1 MVGCPAM
8 ELRIFT
14 EPQQGATHAQQEA
27 VAVRAEE
34 LGYDAFFRSD
44 HFLKMGDVSGLP
56 GPTDAWV
63 TLGAIATATSRIR
76 LGTLVTSATF
86 RHPGMLAVQVAQ
98 VDEMS
103 GGRVELGIG
112 AGWYDD
118 EHHAYGV
125 PFPPLGERFDRL
137 AEQLEIITGLWA
149 TPEGERFSHGGR
161 WWPVT
166 DSPALPKPVQR
177 PGPPV
182 IVGGFGPRR
191 TPGLV
196 AAHASEYNVP
206 FASVE
211 DTAALQA
218 NVDRACSA
226 IDRDPATVVRSA
238 AQVLCCG
245 VDEREVE
252 RRATAIGRQPAEL
265 RTNGLAGTPAEVA
278 DKLARFADAGM
289 GRVYLQVLDLDD
301 LEHLD
306 LVAAEVVPAVAAR

>member
-1 MVGCPAM
+1 M

-14 EPQQGATHAQQEA
+14 EPQQGASHAQQA
-27 VAVRAEE
+27 AMAIRAEE

-44 HFLKMGDVSGLP
+44 HFLKMGDVSGRP

-103 GGRVELGIG
+103 AGRVELGIG

-125 PFPPLGERFDRL
+125 PFPPLRERFDRL
-137 AEQLEIITGLWA
+137 AEQLEVITGLWA
-149 TPEGERFSHGGR
+149 TGDGERFSHDGQ
-161 WWPVT
+161 WWPVS
-166 DSPALPKPVQR
+166 DSPGLPHPVQR
-177 PGPPV
+177 PGPPIV
-182 IVGGFGPRR
+182 IGGFGPRR
-191 TPGLV
+191 TPALV
-196 AAHASEYNVP
+196 AAHAAEYNVP
-206 FASVE
+206 FADLETTVSLGTNI
-211 DTAALQA
+211 DSACAA
-218 NVDRACSA
+218 
-226 IDRDPATVVRSA
+226 IGRDPATVVRSA

-245 VDEREVE
+245 VDQAEVQ
-252 RRATAIGRQPAEL
+252 RRAAAIGREPDEL
-265 RTNGLAGTPAEVA
+265 RTNGMAGTPAEVA
-278 DKLARFADAGM
+278 DKLAAFAAAGI
-289 GRVYLQVLDLDD
+289 RRIYLQVLDLDD

-306 LVAAEVVPAVAAR
+306 LVAAEVAPAVADR